1 MPTSPA
7 AQVPGPPDPVGP
19 RHRRARVLLAAS
31 AGLVAL
37 MGLLVEIDWWPLG
50 RLDRAVTD
58 GVTAWTADR
67 PALVDATLVVTDA
80 LGPWPLRSLL
90 VVLAVVLAVRGHRRP
105 AIWTLA
111 VTALGSLTGAGLK
124 LLVSRDR
131 PVPADPLLDET
142 GFAWPSGHASTAALA
157 AGVLVALATPSVR
170 RWLVPLVVVAA
181 ALVGASRVVLGVHW
195 TSDVVSGWLLG
206 VAVVLAASALAPPYG
221 GRPGPERGA
230 RPEPESGGRNP
241 SPPRPADHR

>member
-1 MPTSPA
+1 
-7 AQVPGPPDPVGP
+7 
-19 RHRRARVLLAAS
+19 
-31 AGLVAL
+31 
-37 MGLLVEIDWWPLG
+37 MGLLVELDWEPLV

-58 GVTAWTADR
+58 GVTTWTAGR
-67 PALVDATLVVTDA
+67 PALVDSTLVLTDA

-90 VVLAVVLAVRGHRRP
+90 VVVAVVLAVRGHRRA

-111 VTALGSLTGAGLK
+111 VTALGSLAGAGLK

-157 AGVLVALATPSVR
+157 AGILVALATPAVR
-170 RWLVPLVVVAA
+170 RWLATLVVAA

-195 TSDVVSGWLLG
+195 ASDVVSGWLLG
-206 VAVVLAASALAPPYG
+206 VAVVLAAVALAPPYG
-221 GRPGPERGA
+221 GRPGPERGG
-230 RPEPESGGRNP
+230 RPEPDSGGRNP
-241 SPPRPADHR
+241 SPPPPADHR